1 MCTNTMTSWKTL
13 YRPLG
18 SCHMRAFGTM
28 SWVRDTMRRKELVL
42 GKWGMQEQVIGK
54 KGMREQVRGMK
65 GMREQVLVLGTKGM
79 LVQGMMG
86 TMGKRGTAR
95 TGRQLIA
102 CHTHSHSGTHRDIR
116 CSTPVQLPRRRS
128 PHGYE

>member
-18 SCHMRAFGTM
+18 SCHTRASGTTGRM
-28 SWVRDTMRRKELVL
+28 ARDTMGMKVLVL
-42 GKWGMQEQVIGK
+42 GKWGMQEKVIGK
-54 KGMREQVRGMK
+54 KGMREQVRGMM
-65 GMREQVLVLGTKGM
+65 GMREQVLDRKGTKELGT
-79 LVQGMMG
+79 MG

-102 CHTHSHSGTHRDIR
+102 CHTHSHSGTHRDIS